1 MTEVRAYL
9 KRLNISPKKVR
20 LVLDLVRGLKAST
33 AEQRLTFASKRAA
46 VPVLKL
52 LQSAIANATHNNQ
65 LRRES
70 LRIKEIRADEGPVE
84 HRWRPRAHG
93 RAFPIRQRSSRV
105 TIVLTGESEAKEEKQ
120 A

>member
-1 MTEVRAYL
+1 MTDVRAYL
-9 KRLNISPKKVR
+9 KRLDLSPKKVR
-20 LVLDLVRGLKAST
+20 LVLNLVRGRKAST
-33 AEQRLTFASKRAA
+33 AADLLAFANKRAA

-52 LQSAIANATHNNQ
+52 LRSAIANATHNHQ

-70 LRIKEIRADEGPVE
+70 LKIKEIRADEGPIE
-84 HRWRPRAHG
+84 NRWRPRAHG

-105 TIVLTGESEAKEEKQ
+105 TIVLTGEPEEQKQ